1 VKDQTWPELA
11 ECAARSVLVVPLGA
25 TEQHGPHLPYTVD
38 TEVATRLAEELA
50 GSRADMVPAPALPY
64 GSSGEHAAF
73 PGTLSIG
80 AAATEAVLTELGRS
94 ADGFAGLL
102 FVCAHGGNAEPLRA
116 AVARL
121 RYEGR
126 DARAWCPPGSP
137 TDSHAGRTETSVM
150 LALRPATVRL
160 AALARGAV
168 SPLPELMPALADG
181 GVAAVSPSG
190 VLGDPSGATAEEGVR
205 ILAEWADSLRAYAA
219 ECWPAAGD
227 TVTG

>member
-1 VKDQTWPELA
+1 MKDQSWPELG
-11 ECAARSVLVVPLGA
+11 ECAAQSILVVPLGA

-38 TEVATRLAEELA
+38 TEIATRLAEELA
-50 GSRADMVPAPALPY
+50 GSRADMVLAPALPY
-64 GSSGEHAAF
+64 GSSGEHAGF

-80 AAATEAVLTELGRS
+80 ATATEAVLTELGRS
-94 ADGFAGLL
+94 ADDFAGLL

-126 DARAWCPPGSP
+126 DARAWFPPGSP

-150 LALRPATVRL
+150 LALRPAAVRL
-160 AALARGAV
+160 AALAPGATA
-168 SPLPELMPALADG
+168 SLGELMPALADG

-205 ILAEWADSLRAYAA
+205 ILAGWADSLRAYAA
-219 ECWPAAGD
+219 ECWPGAGD